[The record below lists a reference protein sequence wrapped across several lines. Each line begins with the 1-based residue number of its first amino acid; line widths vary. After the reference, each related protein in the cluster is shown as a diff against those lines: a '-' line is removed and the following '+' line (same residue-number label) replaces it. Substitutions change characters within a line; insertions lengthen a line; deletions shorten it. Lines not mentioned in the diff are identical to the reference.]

1 MRGWVVLP
9 KGRELTPV
17 PSGDLPLGSTLVVPV
32 PTGLARELPAELSD
46 RLFLPWCAC
55 CLVLTD
61 PRVEPELLAA
71 LHHGRRQVAR
81 LVLRQDAAPGADGV
95 RAAVRQRD
103 LPNHFTLTAYIA
115 RRSGA
120 EPDIRDALEYC
131 LNTDAS
137 ADGLSRSA
145 LSRRLHGFG
154 RWTARDWRTLARL
167 IRILHYAEGSMDA
180 VGWQAGM
187 DPRTLREQ
195 CARYLDASPS
205 QALGLPGWEWKLEA
219 ALRKGGMA
227 PGGAVPAERHS
238 EDQQLV

>member
-1 MRGWVVLP
+1 MS
-9 KGRELTPV
+9 
-17 PSGDLPLGSTLVVPV
+17 SGDLPLGSTLVVPV
-32 PTGLARELPAELSD
+32 PTGLARELPAELRD
-46 RLFLPWCAC
+46 RHFQPWCAC

-61 PRVEPELLAA
+61 PRVEPELMAA

-81 LVLRQDAAPGADGV
+81 LVPRHGAAPDAAGV
-95 RAAVRQRD
+95 RTAVRQRD
-103 LPNHFTLTAYIA
+103 LPNHFTLVAYVT
-115 RRSGA
+115 RRGA
-120 EPDIRDALEYC
+120 AEADIRDALEYC
-131 LNTDAS
+131 LNTDANG
-137 ADGLSRSA
+137 DGLSRSA

-195 CARYLDASPS
+195 CARYLDATPS

-219 ALRKGGMA
+219 ALRKGDLVSGQ
-227 PGGAVPAERHS
+227 PLAVERSSDDH
-238 EDQQLV
+238 QLV